1 MQEYQDNENSR
12 KSRIENL
19 TIENNERNSNRRSL
33 RIKINM
39 KKESSPYQ
47 YNLEN
52 SVKDE
57 QDIYIGQSDHPL
69 KFQNN

>member
-52 SVKDE
+52 SEKDE
-57 QDIYIGQSDHPL
+57 QDIYIGQSDQPL
-69 KFQNN
+69 KFQNI